1 MIDAEQVALTLY
13 DYPRSSAAYRVRI
26 ALNFKQLQYQS
37 RWINLLESEEA
48 TITAY

>member
-1 MIDAEQVALTLY
+1 MIDAGQVALTLY

-37 RWINLLESEEA
+37 RRILIFFLFNLNL
-48 TITAY
+48 